1 MNGIPLQMLLSPL
14 LILVAVAMLVGAA
27 RHRSASGNVRGIT
40 MLAGVAL
47 LAFGLI
53 NIAIS
58 RSANGNDAWVPVS
71 VIMSA
76 FLGAFA
82 GYWIGHTSRA
92 AH

>member
-1 MNGIPLQMLLSPL
+1 
-14 LILVAVAMLVGAA
+14 
-27 RHRSASGNVRGIT
+27 

-92 AH
+92 VH